1 MVPSV
6 GGPQRDGGEW
16 RQLPAPSPREVVLPD
31 SLAACQARADARVFP
46 VPGEYR
52 DPRGF
57 NASSQDKS
65 AGKYN
70 ATSQDESAGKF
81 HAPSQ
86 DKSAGKSGER
96 GRPSQ
101 ATIAEGME
109 HERLL
114 DPLAQ
119 GMRYVMVDTRLPA
132 VEH

>member
-1 MVPSV
+1 MVVAV
-6 GGPQRDGGEW
+6 GGRRRDRGEW
-16 RQLPAPSPREVVLPD
+16 RRLPARSPREVVLPG
-31 SLAACQARADARVFP
+31 SLAACQTRAGARVFR

-52 DPRGF
+52 DPHGF
-57 NASSQDKS
+57 NASSRNKS
-65 AGKYN
+65 AGRYN

-109 HERLL
+109 HERLF
-114 DPLAQ
+114 DPFAQ
-119 GMRYVMVDTRLPA
+119 GMR
-132 VEH
+132 